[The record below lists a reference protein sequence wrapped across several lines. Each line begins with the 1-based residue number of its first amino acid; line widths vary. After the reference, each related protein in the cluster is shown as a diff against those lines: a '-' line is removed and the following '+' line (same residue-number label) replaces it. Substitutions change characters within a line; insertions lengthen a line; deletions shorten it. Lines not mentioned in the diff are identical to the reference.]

1 MRTPEDMNSSLE
13 LKAGSWMLLVG
24 PSSLNTSLLRGIAHL
39 PVLVPAAQVQAQ
51 VGEHAGVHV
60 LDGGNRFNGYTL
72 ARAAYGR
79 QEILNR
85 ITVAR
90 AFTCYQ
96 MLALL
101 ESTPASEGP
110 FMILDCCARFMT
122 SRSTPGNASACCAVA
137 SPSCSG
143 SNRPAEGWSAFT
155 HPPWPASP
163 EAVELLGLQQQ
174 SATDTFF
181 FQPPPGAAL
190 PQQIVCSRTMGL

>member
-39 PVLVPAAQVQAQ
+39 PVLVPAAQVQALGPQ
-51 VGEHAGVHV
+51 AQAGEHAGVHV

-72 ARAAYGR
+72 ARAACGR

-110 FMILDCCARFMT
+110 FVILDLLRTFYDESVQAGERK
-122 SRSTPGNASACCAVA
+122 RLLRACIAQMQRLEQAGGGLVSVHPPALA
-137 SPSCSG
+137 SP
-143 SNRPAEGWSAFT
+143 AAI
-155 HPPWPASP
+155 
-163 EAVELLGLQQQ
+163 ELLGMLQE
-174 SATDTFF
+174 AAADTFF
-181 FQPPPGAAL
+181 VQPPLMAAGL
-190 PQQIVCSRTMGL
+190 PKQMRMF